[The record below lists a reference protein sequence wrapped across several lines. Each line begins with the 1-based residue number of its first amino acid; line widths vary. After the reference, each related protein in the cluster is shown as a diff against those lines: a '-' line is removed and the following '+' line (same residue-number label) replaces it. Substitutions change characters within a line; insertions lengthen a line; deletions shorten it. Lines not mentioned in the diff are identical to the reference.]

1 MTLIPGKI
9 VFSCNSIKYGKCGG
23 LLFLQAGLYFIGTQR
38 AMGINGLTIGTDS
51 GDDDTLALAGK
62 GYTAAD
68 ILEQCRKL
76 DRMEKEGNLK
86 DSGDKNQ

>member
-1 MTLIPGKI
+1 MD
-9 VFSCNSIKYGKCGG
+9 
-23 LLFLQAGLYFIGTQR
+23 
-38 AMGINGLTIGTDS
+38 MINGLTIGTES
-51 GDDDTLALAGK
+51 GDDGTLALAGK